1 MLPEPNLELPR
12 NVEAEAALL
21 GGLMCSNKL
30 IDDVADVVRAE
41 DFFEPLHGRLFEVML
56 REHNLGRPVT
66 PVTLKSL
73 LADDGALQQ
82 LGGQGYLA
90 QLTGNLAAL
99 IGTLGCARQV
109 AAMAQRRRIITNL
122 HNAMTLAA
130 DMNTPAEDIVA
141 AADAALSADSQL
153 SSDIVQISAHD
164 AFWQMVEEAKN
175 DRPGVTAAGLK
186 SFNEAMGPARR
197 HHLCIV
203 AGRPGMGKTALALS
217 YSLGAALEGF
227 GILFVSLEMSRFELM
242 QRAASDLLFRS
253 GSGVPYSAIR
263 DNALHGDALKRF
275 HACGGTLRDLPIQI
289 VDAGSLT
296 IGRLNSLVRRH
307 RRRMEAKGKPF
318 HLVVVD
324 YLQLMRPDNRTSSV
338 VEAVSEVSR
347 GLKAI
352 AKTHDVAVMALA
364 QLNRSVESREDK
376 RPRLADLR
384 ESGRSSRTP
393 TRSCSSIAMPIIL
406 KMIRPRR
413 RNSPSARTRSSSLAP
428 SVATADRSPREA
440 SSMAHIRPCGG
451 EGILP
456 HGPQLDGRSS
466 VPAGAVLPARG
477 MGLAGREGVHQR
489 AAGPWP

>member
-1 MLPEPNLELPR
+1 MSSEPDLHLPR

-21 GGLMCSNKL
+21 GGLMCENKL
-30 IDDVADVVRAE
+30 IDDVADLVRAE
-41 DFFEPLHGRLFEVML
+41 DFFEPLHGRLFETIL
-56 REHNLGRPVT
+56 REHNHGRHVSPL
-66 PVTLKSL
+66 TLKDL
-73 LADDGALQQ
+73 FADDAALQE
-82 LGGQGYLA
+82 LGGSGYLA
-90 QLTGNLAAL
+90 TLTGSLAGL
-99 IGTLGCARQV
+99 IGTTGYARLI
-109 AAMAQRRRIITNL
+109 AATAQRRRIITDL
-122 HNAMTLAA
+122 HHAMALAA

-141 AADAALSADSQL
+141 AADAALSADSEL
-153 SSDIVQISAHD
+153 ASGVVQVSAHE

-175 DRPGVTAAGLK
+175 DRPGVTAADLK

-227 GILFVSLEMSRFELM
+227 GVLFVSLEMSRFELV

-263 DNALHGDALKRF
+263 DNALHGEALKRF

-364 QLNRSVESREDK
+364 QLNRSVENREDK

-384 ESGRSSRTP
+384 DSGQIEQDADAVMFLYRH
-393 TRSCSSIAMPIIL
+393 AYYL
-406 KMIRPRR
+406 KDDPAKAAELAECENEIEFICAKR
-413 RNSPSARTRSSSLAP
+413 RNGRAIATR
-428 SVATADRSPREA
+428 
-440 SSMAHIRPCGG
+440 G
-451 EGILP
+451 EFY
-456 HGPQLDGRSS
+456 
-466 VPAGAVLPARG
+466 GAYQAVRG
-477 MGLAGREGVHQR
+477 
-489 AAGPWP
+489 